1 MTNTTAASISTWKLL
16 RTSPD
21 FSKLVT
27 ARTVST
33 LGDHIHTVTTMWLV
47 KELTGSAVAMAS
59 IFIANTIPRILFSLL
74 GGVSV
79 DRYNRK
85 LILVLSD
92 SLRATGTLGLVWL
105 ALAHDLQVWHV
116 ALFAAFNGAAGSF
129 FSPAVSAT
137 LPHLVD
143 RDGLQKANALNSM
156 GVRMAG
162 IAGGA
167 LGGVVIGAAGVWAG
181 YLMDA
186 ASYGISA
193 LLVWSMVIPKP
204 EQIRGQPLSPG
215 ITGVYKDLKEGLAYI
230 FSRRILLWLVLL
242 SVAMSFVTLPV
253 AQLIPALA
261 EERRLTDPRQ
271 VGFLWSGMT
280 LGLFAGAVLLNFV
293 NLSNPVL
300 GALAAAVL
308 CGSSSILLGLA
319 LAYPLTLAGFIFMG
333 FSISLFTLLT
343 TTLFQSIVPK
353 EMQGR
358 FFGNIGLLTLSL
370 QPVMMWLAGVAAD
383 SSSAMVVFTYLGGFL
398 LIFSLAWASLSQRS
412 IGFFTK
418 RAN

>member
-1 MTNTTAASISTWKLL
+1 MTNTTAVSISTWKLL

-33 LGDHIHTVTTMWLV
+33 LGDHIHTVTTMRLV

-59 IFIANTIPRILFSLL
+59 VFIANTIPRVVFSLL

-92 SLRATGTLGLVWL
+92 SLRAAGILGLVWL

-116 ALFAAFNGAAGSF
+116 ALFAAFNGAVGSF

-143 RDGLQKANALNSM
+143 KEGLQKANALNSM
-156 GVRMAG
+156 GVRIAG

-167 LGGVVIGAAGVWAG
+167 LGGVVIGAADVWAG

-186 ASYGISA
+186 VSYGISA
-193 LLVWSMVIPKP
+193 LLVWSMAIPKP
-204 EQIRGQPLSPG
+204 EQIPGQPLSPG
-215 ITGVYKDLKEGLAYI
+215 IAGVYKDLKEGLAYV
-230 FSRRILLWLVLL
+230 FSQQTLLWLVLL

-261 EERRLTDPRQ
+261 EETHLTDPRQ

-293 NLSNPVL
+293 NLSNQVL
-300 GALAAAVL
+300 GALASAVL
-308 CGSSSILLGLA
+308 CGCSSILLGLSYV
-319 LAYPLTLAGFIFMG
+319 YPLTLTGFILMG

-343 TTLFQSIVPK
+343 TTLFQTMVPK

-358 FFGNIGLLTLSL
+358 FFGNIGLLTLGL
-370 QPVMMWLAGVAAD
+370 QPVVMWLAGVAAD
-383 SSSAMVVFTYLGGFL
+383 SSSTTAVFTNLGGFL
-398 LIFSLAWASLSQRS
+398 LVFILAWTLLPRRS
-412 IGFFTK
+412 IGVFK
-418 RAN
+418 